1 MLAVLDL
8 NPDGA
13 AISHQS
19 AAARWG
25 IPGFSLSPWH
35 VTGNRIRGRNHD
47 VLGIVH
53 QPRLLLPDHVLQLDG
68 IPTVSP
74 TLVLFQLAGV
84 LRWPQQVE
92 RAMDNALAARLTS
105 ALLLERALRR
115 LARKGRPGIR
125 LMRALIEPRLVHYAP
140 FASGMEFRFGDL
152 ARRCGL
158 TGFERQ
164 VNVGDEYDWLGRVDF
179 IDRKRRIIVEVQSVR
194 FHASMLDAAR
204 DAARVAALRAAG
216 WIVVQVREHDLW
228 YDADK
233 VVADLRAALRSA
245 A

>member
-1 MLAVLDL
+1 
-8 NPDGA
+8 
-13 AISHQS
+13 
-19 AAARWG
+19 
-25 IPGFSLSPWH
+25 
-35 VTGNRIRGRNHD
+35 
-47 VLGIVH
+47 
-53 QPRLLLPDHVLQLDG
+53 
-68 IPTVSP
+68 
-74 TLVLFQLAGV
+74 
-84 LRWPQQVE
+84 
-92 RAMDNALAARLTS
+92 
-105 ALLLERALRR
+105 
-115 LARKGRPGIR
+115 
-125 LMRALIEPRLVHYAP
+125 MRALIEPRLVHYAP